1 MDQHNQNPYMTVGS
15 GQTKVVPQGVT
26 AHVLNGGTAIVNGDA
41 NAAFESGSQGFIMT
55 GGDLVFSKGANIYLQ
70 VNTAFFAGMDWFSV
84 QNGLGVQQKEVFY
97 AMPKWFWQR
106 KDWRHPGRK

>member
-1 MDQHNQNPYMTVGS
+1 MTVGS